1 MNGKDLSKEVALDL
15 GLEDGRVC
23 SLSSWSVESVSW
35 NRMTSKQANL
45 IQFVWRVKE
54 IGRSG
59 WLCFLDRWEKMSR
72 RKAKHMALSLVHVAC
87 IRRRFKKTLECVA
100 CLLGRWNRSCG
111 IEYHGI
117 ALVVGKTTRREHYGS
132 GSSNRVA
139 SDVTEE
145 EVVDPGK
152 VEMVLE
158 DCQGGNDLF
167 KVGFWGVNTV
177 WTVAQR
183 WKKMN
188 STWYCSLGRKSGEGG
203 ATGCMGSPS
212 YPYTITLEGPISAE
226 SSP

>member
-87 IRRRFKKTLECVA
+87 IRRRSE
-100 CLLGRWNRSCG
+100 
-111 IEYHGI
+111 
-117 ALVVGKTTRREHYGS
+117 
-132 GSSNRVA
+132 SSNQVA
-139 SDVTEE
+139 SDVAED

-152 VEMVLE
+152 IEM
-158 DCQGGNDLF
+158 
-167 KVGFWGVNTV
+167 
-177 WTVAQR
+177 
-183 WKKMN
+183 
-188 STWYCSLGRKSGEGG
+188 
-203 ATGCMGSPS
+203 
-212 YPYTITLEGPISAE
+212 
-226 SSP
+226 